1 MKGIPVEKVRTL
13 VLIGHGGC
21 GKTSLADAMMF
32 VSGAND
38 RHGRVDAGSS
48 IGDTSEEE
56 KDRKVSIQSHPLQLG
71 WKEQSIFA
79 VDTPGYAD
87 FIGDVVCALRV
98 ADAAVVVVD
107 ALSGVDVGT
116 QRVWKLAD
124 RHNLPRAVFINRLDK
139 ENADYAKCLEAV
151 RSNFGA
157 KCIPVVL
164 PIGRQSGLKGV
175 ADVMSGKGMDAL
187 DADMKALSAGLR
199 EKLTEAAAET
209 DDALTEKYLEQ
220 GALAHEEV
228 ARALRKAV
236 NGGSLVPVFCG
247 SADKEMGVAEL
258 LDGICGLFPS
268 PEDRGEI
275 KTSGD
280 AVAEPKAGAPF
291 SAFVFKN
298 VTDPFVGQLTYF
310 RVYSG
315 TLRAN
320 SSFYNATAQKS
331 ERFGHLYFIKGKE
344 QISVDEVGPGDIVA
358 VPKLKLTGVG
368 NSLSA
373 EDRPVEFEALWL
385 PKTVISF
392 AVYPKKLGED
402 EKIAAGLH
410 RLTQEDPTLRA
421 VRNPET
427 KEFIVSGMGDVHIAT
442 AQQRLK
448 NKFNVEVDLRL
459 PIVPYKETIK
469 VPAEGHERHKKQ
481 TGGRGQYAEVF
492 IKVEPT
498 GRGKGFEFVDDIV
511 GGTIPKSFLPA
522 IEKGVRGALGA
533 GVVAGFPVVDLRVS
547 CYDGSFHDVD
557 SSNMAFELAGSKAFK
572 DGMTKA
578 RPILL
583 EPIYVLEVTVPAE
596 YMGAITG
603 DLNSKRWRIMGMVQM
618 GDLQKIK
625 AQVPLAETLR
635 YCTELRSLTGGRGT
649 FDMEFSSYEEVPAA
663 LVPKVIAQYQAK
675 KEEK

>member
-21 GKTSLADAMMF
+21 GKTGLADAMMYL
-32 VSGAND
+32 SGAND

-48 IGDTSEEE
+48 IADTSEEE
-56 KDRKVSIQSHPLQLG
+56 RERKGSIQSHPLHFG
-71 WKEQSIFA
+71 WKGHSIFA
-79 VDTPGYAD
+79 IDTPGYAD
-87 FIGDVVCALRV
+87 FIGDAVCALRV

-116 QRVWKLAD
+116 LRVWNLAD
-124 RHNLPRAVFINRLDK
+124 QRALPRAVFINKLDK

-151 RSNFGA
+151 RNNFGA
-157 KCIPVVL
+157 KCVPVTL
-164 PIGRQSGLKGV
+164 PIGKQAGLKGV
-175 ADVMSGKGMDAL
+175 AEVLSGKGMDAL
-187 DADMKALSAGLR
+187 DADVKALAAGVR

-209 DDALTEKYLEQ
+209 DDALTEKYLER
-220 GALAHEEV
+220 GALDPGEV
-228 ARALRKAV
+228 AGALRKAV
-236 NGGSLVPVFCG
+236 NGGTLVPVFCG
-247 SADKEMGVAEL
+247 SADKETGVAEL
-258 LDGICGLFPS
+258 LDGICSLFPS
-268 PEDRGEI
+268 PAGRGGV
-275 KTSGD
+275 KASGD
-280 AVAEPKAGAPF
+280 DIVEPDAAAPF

-298 VTDPFVGQLTYF
+298 ITDPFVGQLTYF

-315 TLRAN
+315 TLHAN
-320 SSFYNATAQKS
+320 SSFYNATLQKS
-331 ERFGHLYFIKGKE
+331 ERFGHLYLIKGKE
-344 QISVDEVGPGDIVA
+344 QISIDEVGPGDIVA

-373 EDRPVEFEALWL
+373 EGHSVEFEPLWL
-385 PKTVISF
+385 PRTVISF
-392 AVYPKKLGED
+392 AVYAKKVGEE

-421 VRNPET
+421 VRSTET

-469 VPAEGHERHKKQ
+469 ALAEGHERHKKQ
-481 TGGRGQYAEVF
+481 TGGRGQYAEVYL
-492 IKVEPT
+492 KVEPLP
-498 GRGKGFEFVDDIV
+498 RGSGFEFVDDIV
-511 GGTIPKSFLPA
+511 GGSIPKGFLPA
-522 IEKGVRGALGA
+522 IEKGVRGSMTA
-533 GVVAGFPVVDLRVS
+533 GVVAGFPVVDFRVR
-547 CYDGSFHDVD
+547 CYDGTFHDVD

-572 DGMTKA
+572 DGMGKA

-583 EPIYVLEVTVPAE
+583 EPIYILQVTVPAE

-603 DLNSKRWRIMGMVQM
+603 DLNSRRGRILGMEQL
-618 GDLQKIK
+618 GELQKIK
-625 AQVPLAETLR
+625 AQVPLAETLS
-635 YCTELRSLTGGRGT
+635 YCTQLRSLTGGRGT
-649 FDMEFSSYEEVPAA
+649 FEMEFSSYEEVPAA
-663 LVPKVIAQYQAK
+663 LVPRVIAQYQAR